1 MNYFPQV
8 VILSAESPVQ
18 DSLTNEQ
25 KTAMLKNCLED
36 CNINFGVGTGFF
48 KGEGPQTSFV
58 VLPKNETE
66 IQTVKD
72 FAFKTFSQQS
82 VLFQDNNQEA
92 YLLNHDG
99 TEERLGRLLEVTK
112 EVAEK
117 EGSYTILNGK
127 HYTTVKRPT
136 AR

>member
-1 MNYFPQV
+1 MNYFPKV
-8 VILSAESPVQ
+8 IILSAESTIE
-18 DSLTNEQ
+18 DSISNER
-25 KTAMLKNCLED
+25 KTEMLKNCLED
-36 CNINFGVGTGFF
+36 CNIRFGIGTGFF
-48 KGEGPQTSFV
+48 RGEGPQTSFV
-58 VLPKNETE
+58 VLPNSEDE
-66 IQTVKD
+66 IETVKS
-72 FAFKTFSQQS
+72 FAFKTFKQQS

-127 HYTTVKRPT
+127 HYTTVKRPV